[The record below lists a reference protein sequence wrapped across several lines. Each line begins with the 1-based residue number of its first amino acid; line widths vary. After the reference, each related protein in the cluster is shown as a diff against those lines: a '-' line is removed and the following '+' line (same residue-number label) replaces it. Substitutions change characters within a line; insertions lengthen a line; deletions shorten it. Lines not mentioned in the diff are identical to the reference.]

1 MDIRRWLRKRG
12 PSLTSDLI
20 AALVEGGVNAA
31 AARQRVNR
39 ARGEVK
45 RLAGLRF
52 AKNAR
57 FIYLDEQY
65 ATEEFWRALERA
77 FRSHGLAYWTA
88 LTNLKARG
96 GVCPAKMF
104 DRVASAP
111 LNRRGQLSPQRIYE
125 RLHAV
130 RLLRRVRTEERQSF
144 IELWPDFYRKASLA
158 HVRATLLAE
167 QIVLLGVRD
176 WARRLGLGSHNAF
189 KLRAANPQVSSLV
202 WDLSAP
208 SYTRPLALRSE
219 GSIKPGFIVCDVN
232 FTGIINE
239 DEIAAF
245 IRKHDLAA
253 APARVAPIFPMFV
266 GEIFSETAFAR
277 ARSAGI
283 TAVTVGDLLG
293 KDIAKG
299 LRDLIDLLSDQ
310 GATASANP
318 EHLQH
323 VMEQLTAIQD
333 ASHNVR
339 AALFELVIGALIKDV
354 EGGYLQTGVVRKQ
367 GRDGPAFEL
376 DVLLTTDAPKPVY
389 IIECKAKL
397 AGAQVSLQD
406 VERWYEN
413 RVPTIADYLGADRQ
427 FVGRKFRFELWTNGN
442 FHPAAAE
449 YLAAQQTEYNR
460 YGVGWKDGAV
470 LRAYARAAP
479 TATIRKMLNEHYF
492 THSLQPRAR
501 KPAKGD

>member
-1 MDIRRWLRKRG
+1 MDIPLWLRKRG

-20 AALVEGGVNAA
+20 SAMVEGGVSAV

-39 ARGEVK
+39 APGEVK

-65 ATEEFWRALERA
+65 ATDEFWRALERA
-77 FRSHGLAYWTA
+77 FQTHGLAYWTA

-96 GVCPAKMF
+96 GLCPTKMF
-104 DRVASAP
+104 ERVASAP
-111 LNRRGQLSPQRIYE
+111 LNRRGQLSPERIYD

-130 RLLRRVRTEERQSF
+130 RLLHRVRTEERQSF
-144 IELWPDFYRKASLA
+144 VEFWPDFYHKASLA

-176 WARRLGLGSHNAF
+176 WARKLGLGSHNAF
-189 KLRAANPQVSSLV
+189 KLRGANPQVSSLV

-208 SYTRPLALRSE
+208 SYARPLAQRSD
-219 GSIKPGFIVCDVN
+219 GSIKPGFVVCDVN

-239 DEIAAF
+239 DEISAF

-253 APARVAPIFPMFV
+253 APTRVAPILPMFV
-266 GEIFSETAFAR
+266 GEIFSEAAFAR
-277 ARSAGI
+277 ARAAGI

-318 EHLQH
+318 DHLHH
-323 VMEQLTAIQD
+323 VMEQLTAIEG

-354 EGGYLQTGVVRKQ
+354 EGGYLQTGVSQKR
-367 GRDGPAFEL
+367 GRDRPALEL

-389 IIECKAKL
+389 VIECKAKL

-413 RVPTIADYLGADRQ
+413 RVPTIAEFLGADRR
-427 FVGRKFRFELWTNGN
+427 FIGRKFRLELWTNGN

-449 YLAAQQTEYNR
+449 YLARQQTEFGR
-460 YGVGWKDGAV
+460 YSVAWKEGTV

-479 TATIRKMLNEHYF
+479 TATIRKTLNEHYF
-492 THSLQPRAR
+492 THSLKPRAR
-501 KPAKGD
+501 NEKKAG